1 MESDTKASAD
11 YSAEAAADL
20 LRSQGRHVIRTESC
34 WWYNVY
40 GQKNIYYSFP
50 PHRLVTPTKA
60 ELREIFK
67 QAPKAKALRYLSPS
81 TSAGSD
87 SYLWICRKPYDLD
100 KIEAKARNQVRQG
113 LRNCQ
118 IEPISLGML
127 QTLGDKAN
135 SDSMK
140 RFGIEPKSL
149 KFGKEMLEAHLY
161 EAWGAFVDGNLAS
174 YIVTL
179 RIEDWVFI
187 QIHRSVNEYLGSRPN
202 NALIFS
208 VMQELLSRPEVS
220 TVSYGWEPL
229 IPLDSLDK
237 FKLAMGSSKFC
248 CKQSIVLAPW
258 LKRAFPPVICRLIEK
273 LSDLRKSNRR
283 LRQIAGA
290 CRVIRESHA

>member
-1 MESDTKASAD
+1 MELDTKVKSK
-11 YSAEAAADL
+11 YLAEAAVDL
-20 LRSQGRHVIRTESC
+20 LRSQGRHVLQTESC

-60 ELREIFK
+60 EIGEIFK
-67 QAPKAKALRYLSPS
+67 QAPKAKAIRYLSAS
-81 TSAGSD
+81 TSSGSD
-87 SYLWICRKPYDLD
+87 SYLWICQKPYSLD
-100 KIEAKARNQVRQG
+100 TIDAKARNQVRQG

-118 IEPISLGML
+118 IEPISLDLL

-140 RFGIEPKSL
+140 RFGLEPRRL
-149 KFGKEMLEAHLY
+149 KFGKEMQDADIY
-161 EAWGAFVDGNLAS
+161 EAWGAFVNGNLAS

-179 RIEDWVFI
+179 RIEDWVFV
-187 QIHRSVNEYLGSRPN
+187 QVHRSVDEYLGFRPN
-202 NALIFS
+202 NALIYS
-208 VMQELLSRPEVS
+208 VLNELLSRPEIT

-229 IPLDSLDK
+229 LPLDSLDK
-237 FKLAMGSSKFC
+237 FKLAMGSSKYR

-258 LKRAFPPVICRLIEK
+258 LKFAFPPVICSSIEK
-273 LSDLRKSNRR
+273 LSDLKKGNRR
-283 LRQIAGA
+283 LQQLAGA